1 MIIYKAKTIKKEA
14 EKRNTYAHKNQN
26 KVKKIKSKNKEQNN
40 GLFNL
45 TLIFIIRLAVVLIV
59 V

>member
-14 EKRNTYAHKNQN
+14 EKRNTHAHKNQN